1 MQVILL
7 ERIAK
12 LGQMGDVVEVK
23 PGFAR
28 NYLLPQQKALRA
40 TKDNIAVFEE
50 QRAQLEV
57 ENASRREAAEAR
69 AKTVDGMK
77 LVVIRQASDSG
88 QLYGSVSARDIANA
102 IAEAGIEGVDGR
114 MVQISRPIKE
124 IGVHDAQ
131 LLLHPEVSVTVTV
144 NVARTQD
151 EADAQQLRAAEE
163 AQVDAKYID
172 EEEEIVSATEALE
185 EAQAETGAE
194 PDSEGEGEVEIET
207 EEKAER

>member
-28 NYLLPQQKALRA
+28 NYLLPQKKALRA

-50 QRAQLEV
+50 QRAQLV
-57 ENASRREAAEAR
+57 AENASRREAAEAR

-77 LVVIRQASDSG
+77 LIVIRQASDTG

-102 IAEAGIEGVDGR
+102 IEEQGIEGVDGR
-114 MVQISRPIKE
+114 MVQLSRPIKE
-124 IGVHDAQ
+124 IGVHKAAVQ
-131 LLLHPEVSVTVTV
+131 LHPEVTITVTV

-163 AQVDAKYID
+163 AQVDAEYID

-185 EAQAETGAE
+185 EAQAEAE
-194 PDSEGEGEVEIET
+194 IEGEDEEAAKAES
-207 EEKAER
+207 EEKTGQ